1 MNISRLHTNL
11 AGLRN
16 LGLRETASEESATV
30 CTLVEAVES
39 QFLWPIAEFPR
50 LG

>member
-1 MNISRLHTNL
+1 MTISRLHTNP

-30 CTLVEAVES
+30 CTLVEAAES
-39 QFLWPIAEFPR
+39 QFLWGMAEFQK
-50 LG
+50 LA

>member
-1 MNISRLHTNL
+1 MTISRLYTNP

-16 LGLRETASEESATV
+16 LGLREMASEESATV

-39 QFLWPIAEFPR
+39 QFL
-50 LG
+50 

>member
-1 MNISRLHTNL
+1 MTISRLHTNP

-16 LGLRETASEESATV
+16 LGLREAVSEESATV
-30 CTLVEAVES
+30 CTLVEAVEN

-50 LG
+50 